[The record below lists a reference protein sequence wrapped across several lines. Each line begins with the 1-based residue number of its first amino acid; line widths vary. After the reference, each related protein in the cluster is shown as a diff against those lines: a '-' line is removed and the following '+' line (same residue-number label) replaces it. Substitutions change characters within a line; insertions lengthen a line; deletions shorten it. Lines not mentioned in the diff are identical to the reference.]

1 MWQEYRREYRLE
13 TNSLCIWSTSSTIQV
28 HILLPILVLI
38 LLFILLGRWKL
49 HIYNMLFDLRVWDHC
64 LSLAGTS
71 TSEITVERLS
81 GLLRE
86 VYVTELLGEESAQCE
101 SFFPHSSFDYET
113 EANRFR

>member
-1 MWQEYRREYRLE
+1 MVYVF
-13 TNSLCIWSTSSTIQV
+13 NHSSTHSTIHSSAHSTV
-28 HILLPILVLI
+28 HSIGEMEIVS
-38 LLFILLGRWKL
+38 L

-81 GLLRE
+81 GLSRE